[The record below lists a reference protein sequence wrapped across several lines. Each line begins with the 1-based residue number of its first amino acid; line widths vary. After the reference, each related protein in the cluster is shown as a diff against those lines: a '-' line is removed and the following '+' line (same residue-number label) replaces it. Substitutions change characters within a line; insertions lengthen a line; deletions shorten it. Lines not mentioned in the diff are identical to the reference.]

1 MSYGSFISEEARN
14 IFLDPL
20 MEGNREKMPGMN
32 DLMHPKPNS
41 N

>member
-20 MEGNREKMPGMN
+20 MEGNKGKDAWNE
-32 DLMHPKPNS
+32 
-41 N
+41 